1 MRICWPYGSA
11 VHYTQPPPLLLQ
23 LSRHT
28 YVLPVRFNQ
37 ATMRGPISLF
47 NYDMPTT
54 LLRVL
59 LIAATTFATTSA
71 IAQAWP
77 AKTVRVIVPFAPG
90 GTADTLGRIV
100 SIKLTESLG
109 QSFVVENRAGAGGV
123 NGSDL
128 VAKSA
133 PDGYTLVVSGVA
145 SHAIAP
151 ALAHSTK
158 FPFDPLRDFTHIAL
172 FGGPPAVFAVHPS
185 LPFKTLPALVAYAK
199 ANPTALNYGSPGN
212 GTQGHLV
219 AELFNQTA
227 GIKLAHIPYKGA
239 SAAMVDL
246 IAGNIHAV
254 SNTLTTASAQIRSGR
269 ARALAIS
276 SAARLPDY
284 PSVPTFRELGYPN
297 LVATIWFSLS
307 GPAGMPSEVVTKL
320 NTEVRRVLQ
329 LPDVRERLRP
339 DGIDAG
345 TLDPKAFSEFMAAEI
360 KRWAPVVRNSG
371 ARVD

>member
-1 MRICWPYGSA
+1 
-11 VHYTQPPPLLLQ
+11 
-23 LSRHT
+23 
-28 YVLPVRFNQ
+28 
-37 ATMRGPISLF
+37 MRGQISKADDNMLPTLF
-47 NYDMPTT
+47 RLLMVVATT
-54 LLRVL
+54 L
-59 LIAATTFATTSA
+59 TTTNVG
-71 IAQAWP
+71 AQTWP

-100 SIKLTESLG
+100 SLKLSESLG
-109 QSFVVENRAGAGGV
+109 QSFVIENRAGAGGV

-172 FGGPPAVFAVHPS
+172 FGGPPAVLAVHPS
-185 LPFKTLPALVAYAK
+185 LPFKTLPALVTYAK
-199 ANPTALNYGSPGN
+199 ANPSALNYGSPGN

-219 AELFNQTA
+219 AELFKQTA
-227 GIKLAHIPYKGA
+227 GINLAHIPYKGA
-239 SAAMVDL
+239 SGAMVDL
-246 IAGNIHAV
+246 VSGNIHAV
-254 SNTLTTASAQIRSGR
+254 SSTLTTAGTQIRSGR

-276 SAARLPDY
+276 SAARLTDY
-284 PSVPTFRELGYPN
+284 PTVATYRELGYTN
-297 LVATIWFSLS
+297 LVATVWFSLS
-307 GPAGMPSEVVTKL
+307 GPAGMSTEVVTKL
-320 NTEVRRVLQ
+320 NAEVRRVLQ

-345 TLDPKAFSEFMAAEI
+345 TLDPKAFGEFMAAEI